1 MNRRIAATAAA
12 SILLASAAWTDNG
25 PRPNMDVALGL
36 WEVTAKGD
44 LSGAPPIPDSVLARL
59 TPEQQAS
66 MQEMMAKRSQ
76 PQKYKSC
83 MTPDKLGEGFEK
95 DTDARAASK
104 CATTVATNTRTEYQ
118 AEKQC
123 KADSGMSYAAK
134 IHFNLTGRHQATG
147 TVDVVLTQANGKVTT
162 LHHTIDAQWLGA
174 DCGTIKDVEMEH

>member
-1 MNRRIAATAAA
+1 MNIRIAASAAA
-12 SILLASAAWTDNG
+12 TLLASAAWADNG

-36 WEVTAKGD
+36 WEVTATGD

-59 TPEQQAS
+59 TPEQQAK

-76 PQKYKSC
+76 PSKYRSC
-83 MTPDKLGEGFEK
+83 MTPEKLGKGFEK
-95 DTDARAASK
+95 DAGEQAASK
-104 CATTVATNTRTEYQ
+104 CTTTVATNTSTEYQ

-123 KADSGMSYAAK
+123 KADSGMSYAAG
-134 IHFNLTGRHQATG
+134 IHFNLASKHQATG

-162 LHHTIDAQWLGA
+162 MHHTIDAQWLGA